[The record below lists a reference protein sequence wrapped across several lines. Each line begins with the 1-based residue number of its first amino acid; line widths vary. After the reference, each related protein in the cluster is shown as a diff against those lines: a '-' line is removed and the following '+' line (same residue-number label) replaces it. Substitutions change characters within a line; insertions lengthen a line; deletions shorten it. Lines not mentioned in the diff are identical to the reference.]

1 MTGGALAVTHL
12 RRDGPVG
19 GLFQLFRAPRTPEF
33 AL

>member
-1 MTGGALAVTHL
+1 MNGGALAATHL

-19 GLFQLFRAPRTPEF
+19 GLFQAFRAPRMPEF